1 MKLLVITKL
10 KDTYVM
16 LPTEMKIKLMEG
28 AGAFI
33 AKYTQ
38 AGVCKGIYSI
48 ASKQGSASI
57 WDIES
62 SDKAAELLR
71 ENPLAPLQNI
81 DTYIISD
88 FNIHMKASIELL
100 KQLQAK

>member
-1 MKLLVITKL
+1 MKILVITKL

-33 AKYTQ
+33 AKYKQ
-38 AGVCKGIYSI
+38 AGVCKEIYSI
-48 ASKQGSASI
+48 ASKQGSVSI

-71 ENPLAPLQNI
+71 ENPLAPLQKIN
-81 DTYIISD
+81 TYIISD
-88 FNIHMKASIELL
+88 FNKHMTASIDLL
-100 KQLQAK
+100 KKMQAK